1 MKKQLLLCALLLQA
15 ICMHAQEQFGKGTK
29 TIDVNLGLGSPY
41 WGAGYKHAFPFNPR
55 IGMEYGI
62 TDEISLGG
70 SIAYSGAKYDWGNI
84 YGSHYTLKYNAYFIS
99 ARGAYHFKLDNEKLD
114 PYLGASIGY
123 VVVSVKDDSPYG
135 SSVSSVGSGVGY
147 GGFGGIRYYIKPK
160 LGLNAELG
168 YSSFSFLNLGVS
180 FKL

>member
-1 MKKQLLLCALLLQA
+1 MKKQLLFCALLLQA
-15 ICMHAQEQFGKGTK
+15 ICMHAQEEFGKGTK

-41 WGAGYKHAFPFNPR
+41 WGAGYKHSFPFNPR
-55 IGMEYGI
+55 IGMEFGI
-62 TDEISLGG
+62 TDDISLGG
-70 SIAYSGAKYDWGNI
+70 SIAYSGAKYDWNNFNG
-84 YGSHYTLKYNAYFIS
+84 YHYTIKYNAYFIS

-123 VVVSVKDDSPYG
+123 VVVSVNDNSGY
-135 SSVSSVGSGVGY
+135 SSSVGSGAGY